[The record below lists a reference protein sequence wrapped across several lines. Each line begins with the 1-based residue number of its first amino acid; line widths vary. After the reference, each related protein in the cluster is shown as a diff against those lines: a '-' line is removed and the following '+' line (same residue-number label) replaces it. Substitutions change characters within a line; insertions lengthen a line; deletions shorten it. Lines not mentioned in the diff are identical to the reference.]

1 MMLTRKDYPSIGETL
16 WTGTLPNGL
25 RLRIV
30 PKPGF
35 ATRYAVLAADYGGAH
50 RRFTLDGQSVDTPA
64 GVAHYL
70 EHKMFDLP
78 NGDNALNI
86 LSANGAD
93 PNAFT
98 SSGMT
103 AYYFACTEG
112 FEENLRMLL
121 HFVTTPYF
129 TPETVQ
135 KEQGIIAQEIQ
146 MGEDSPGNAVFY
158 NLLGQ
163 LYENHPVRDKVA
175 GTVESIAEIT
185 DRVLYD
191 CHRAFYAPSNLC
203 LCVEGDVDPQR
214 VLEIALEELPGELLP
229 APKADFGEP
238 EDLCPSQRLRREQ
251 MAVSAPQFIIGA
263 KVPQAGSGPEFLRQ
277 QLVSQLALRLLV
289 GYSSPFYN
297 RLYEQGVLNRDFDYE
312 VYFTA
317 GTGTLLIEGESPD
330 PMAVLAAL
338 EQEVARVCR
347 EGFDPTRFERAKRA
361 SMGARLRGLED
372 FDNVCVSLAAGV
384 FEGYDAL
391 ESLHELDS
399 VTARECLDFVR
410 ENLAPERLAISI
422 VEPKGAAE

>member
-1 MMLTRKDYPSIGETL
+1 
-16 WTGTLPNGL
+16 
-25 RLRIV
+25 
-30 PKPGF
+30 
-35 ATRYAVLAADYGGAH
+35 
-50 RRFTLDGQSVDTPA
+50 
-64 GVAHYL
+64 
-70 EHKMFDLP
+70 
-78 NGDNALNI
+78 
-86 LSANGAD
+86 
-93 PNAFT
+93 
-98 SSGMT
+98 
-103 AYYFACTEG
+103 
-112 FEENLRMLL
+112 
-121 HFVTTPYF
+121 
-129 TPETVQ
+129 
-135 KEQGIIAQEIQ
+135 
-146 MGEDSPGNAVFY
+146 
-158 NLLGQ
+158 
-163 LYENHPVRDKVA
+163 
-175 GTVESIAEIT
+175 
-185 DRVLYD
+185 
-191 CHRAFYAPSNLC
+191 
-203 LCVEGDVDPQR
+203 
-214 VLEIALEELPGELLP
+214 
-229 APKADFGEP
+229 
-238 EDLCPSQRLRREQ
+238 

>member
-1 MMLTRKDYPSIGETL
+1 
-16 WTGTLPNGL
+16 
-25 RLRIV
+25 
-30 PKPGF
+30 
-35 ATRYAVLAADYGGAH
+35 
-50 RRFTLDGQSVDTPA
+50 
-64 GVAHYL
+64 
-70 EHKMFDLP
+70 
-78 NGDNALNI
+78 
-86 LSANGAD
+86 
-93 PNAFT
+93 
-98 SSGMT
+98 
-103 AYYFACTEG
+103 
-112 FEENLRMLL
+112 
-121 HFVTTPYF
+121 
-129 TPETVQ
+129 
-135 KEQGIIAQEIQ
+135 

-158 NLLGQ
+158 ILLAQ
-163 LYENHPVRDKVA
+163 LYEHHPVRDKVA
-175 GTVESIAEIT
+175 GTVESIAQIT

-263 KVPQAGSGPEFLRQ
+263 KVPQAGSGREFLRQ

-297 RLYEQGVLNRDFDYE
+297 RLYENGTLNRDFDYE

-330 PMAVLAAL
+330 PEAVLAAL
-338 EQEVARVCR
+338 EEEVARVSKA
-347 EGFDPTRFERAKRA
+347 GFDPDRFERAKRA

-372 FDNVCVSLAAGV
+372 FDNVCVALAAGV

-391 ESLHELDS
+391 DSLEALGS
-399 VTARECLDFVR
+399 VTAEECLAFVR
-410 ENLAPERLAISI
+410 ENLKPERLAISI
-422 VEPKGAAE
+422 VAPKEAEE